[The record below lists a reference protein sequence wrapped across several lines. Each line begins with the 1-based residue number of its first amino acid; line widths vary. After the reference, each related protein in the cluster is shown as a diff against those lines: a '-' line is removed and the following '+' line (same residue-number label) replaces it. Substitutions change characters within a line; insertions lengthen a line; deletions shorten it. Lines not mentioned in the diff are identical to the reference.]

1 MYLLPLGW
9 GLFNPKKMS
18 FKTSLGNAKALEKEL
33 IWFENFL
40 FERAEFGKDNDFV
53 TEEFLLLHSLPDEED
68 ETILYYK
75 TLNEI
80 HNHTKNKDLTYTYH
94 VLQRMGERMA
104 LILAISPYI
113 NPKILDIFFHQNEFN
128 RDFTEF
134 GGIKGTQHKGFLP
147 TGETL
152 MYLLAGNNLS
162 LRFFFQQIFDNENY
176 IYKRNILKLE
186 QQNSNEPFLCG
197 QMVISPEYLQ
207 ILTTG
212 KPYAP
217 QYSQQFPATPIST
230 DLEWDDLV
238 LDYHTQQEI
247 YEVRTWIRHYKSMM
261 TDKKWGKEIKGYR
274 CLFYGESGT
283 GKTLTTKLLG
293 KDIGA
298 EIYRIDLS
306 KVVSKFVGETEKNL
320 SQVFDV
326 AEHRDWI
333 LFFDEGDALFGKR
346 SDAKSSNDRYA
357 NQETAYLLQRI
368 EEYTGILLL
377 ATNLRTN
384 LDKAFM
390 RRFQSEVYF
399 GIPNESSRL
408 LLWQK
413 AFGDKYKFDEKINF
427 YDTAKRYNMSGAGIK
442 NVALYCVV
450 MEKDRKDNAIHYE
463 DFREGLRKQLAKDGK
478 VL

>member
-1 MYLLPLGW
+1 
-9 GLFNPKKMS
+9 MS
-18 FKTSLGNAKALEKEL
+18 INSSIANAQALQNEL
-33 IWFENFL
+33 VWFENFL
-40 FERAEFGKDNDFV
+40 FARAEFGQESHFV
-53 TEEFLLLHSLPDEED
+53 TKDFLLLHSLPDEND
-68 ETILYYK
+68 DIIYYK
-75 TLNEI
+75 VLNEI
-80 HNHTKNKDLTYTYH
+80 HDNTIQKYLDIISQT
-94 VLQRMGERMA
+94 LQKFGERIT
-104 LILAISPYI
+104 LILALVPHIRPQL
-113 NPKILDIFFHQNEFN
+113 LDIFFHQNQFG

-152 MYLLAGNNLS
+152 MYLLAGHNLE
-162 LRFFFQQIFDNENY
+162 LRFFFQQIFEQDNY
-176 IYKRNILKLE
+176 LYKRNIIKLE
-186 QQNSNEPFLCG
+186 QQNSNEPFFSG

-207 ILTTG
+207 LLTTG
-212 KPYAP
+212 KPYSP
-217 QYSQQFPATPIST
+217 QYSQQFPATRISS
-230 DLEWDDLV
+230 DLEWEDLV

-247 YEVRTWIRHYKSMM
+247 YEVRTWIRHYKALMQ
-261 TDKKWGKEIKGYR
+261 DKKWGKEVKGYK

-298 EIYRIDLS
+298 EVYRIDLS
-306 KVVSKFVGETEKNL
+306 KVVSKYVGETEKNL
-320 SQVFDV
+320 SHVFDV
-326 AEHRDWI
+326 AEYRNWI

-346 SDAKSSNDRYA
+346 SESKSSNDRYA

-377 ATNLRTN
+377 ATNIKTN

-413 AFGDKYKFDEKINF
+413 SFGNKYKFDERINF
-427 YDTAKRYNMSGAGIK
+427 HDIAKRYEMSGANIK
-442 NVALYCVV
+442 NVALFCII
-450 MEKDRKDNAIHYE
+450 MEKDRKDNFIHYE
-463 DFREGLRKQLAKDGK
+463 DFKDGLRKQLAKEGK
-478 VL
+478 VM